1 MRVKCDHQSVYRM
14 ENETNLKP
22 IAQIATVSICF
33 LLAVGIVTKSY
44 PCRFGKKN
52 ERYSHS
58 CFPAVLG
65 RINVAETFNG

>member
-33 LLAVGIVTKSY
+33 FAGSWYCNQVISV
-44 PCRFGKKN
+44 
-52 ERYSHS
+52 
-58 CFPAVLG
+58 
-65 RINVAETFNG
+65 